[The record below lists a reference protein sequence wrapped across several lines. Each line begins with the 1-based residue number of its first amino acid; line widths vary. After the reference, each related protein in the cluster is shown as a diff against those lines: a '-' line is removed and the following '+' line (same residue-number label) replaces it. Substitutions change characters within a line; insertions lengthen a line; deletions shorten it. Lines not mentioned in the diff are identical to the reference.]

1 MRRLGLGGDLHLHQ
15 PLSGKA
21 DHFAKNVRIGGLRQQ
36 RPKLHHLVGHWR
48 VQGLRRDHQPNPKP
62 QTANRQWPPQAARSP
77 RRYGGRASRAARYR
91 RAKPRAGTRPAQ
103 DIVDSPTTFAG
114 AKPVIVAQSPRRLS
128 RDEDVVGIK
137 QANGRVQM
145 RQISATRVGLAFK
158 TIKNSRQFQPFSR
171 NDETTD
177 NSLITFLYCQRKSTG
192 RIGVRAQRK
201 NYRSVV
207 GAT

>member
-1 MRRLGLGGDLHLHQ
+1 MDGGSSSCRKGVSSGRR
-15 PLSGKA
+15 
-21 DHFAKNVRIGGLRQQ
+21 
-36 RPKLHHLVGHWR
+36 W
-48 VQGLRRDHQPNPKP
+48 
-62 QTANRQWPPQAARSP
+62 T
-77 RRYGGRASRAARYR
+77 
-91 RAKPRAGTRPAQ
+91 
-103 DIVDSPTTFAG
+103 
-114 AKPVIVAQSPRRLS
+114 IVAEPPRRLS

-201 NYRSVV
+201 NHRSVV